1 MTAQPLKPRMVE
13 GDPRE
18 LTLLD
23 VNARFMRH
31 EQFQRLVANIRAD
44 GALTSTP
51 LVWNDAASG
60 RRIVLSGNHR
70 TKAALEAGLERIWWM
85 EITEPLP
92 RQRQIALQLAH
103 NAITGE
109 DDPATLKALYE
120 ELEDVSMRLYS
131 GLDDKTLDLLE
142 EVGVPSLAEANLDFA
157 TVQIVFLPE
166 EKEAAEKALEAA
178 RKAASAD
185 ARWLARIEQYE
196 SVLDTLDTAKGA
208 HNIGNVAATFA
219 IILAVVERHL
229 GELAEGWYDPDEQTA
244 TRKGTAP
251 IETVLATRTMPAD
264 AAAVVQRAIDQME
277 REGDIE
283 AGQRWRALELWAAD
297 YLAGAA

>member
-1 MTAQPLKPRMVE
+1 MTPAPLKPRMVE

-31 EQFQRLVANIRAD
+31 EQFQRLVANIRDD

-51 LVWNDAASG
+51 LVWNDTETG

-70 TKAALEAGLERIWWM
+70 TKAAIEAGLERIWWM
-85 EITEPLP
+85 EVTEPLP

-131 GLDDKTLDLLE
+131 GLDDKTLELLD
-142 EVGVPSLAEANLDFA
+142 EVTVPSLAEANLDFA
-157 TVQIVFLPE
+157 TVQIVFLPD

-178 RKAASAD
+178 RKTASAD
-185 ARWLARIEQYE
+185 ARWLARIDQYE
-196 SVLDTLDTAKGA
+196 QVLDTLDTTKGA
-208 HNIGNVAATFA
+208 HNIGNVAAAFA
-219 IILAVVERHL
+219 IILTVVERHL
-229 GELAEGWYDPDEQTA
+229 GELAEGGYDPDEKTA
-244 TRKGTAP
+244 TRKGAAP

-264 AAAVVQRAIDQME
+264 AAAVVQRAIHRME
-277 REGDIE
+277 RDGDIE
-283 AGQRWRALELWAAD
+283 TGQRWRALELWAAD

>member
-1 MTAQPLKPRMVE
+1 MTESIKPHMVE
-13 GDPRE
+13 GDPRD

-31 EQFQRLVANIRAD
+31 EQFQRLVANVRED

-51 LVWNDAASG
+51 LVWNDAESG

-70 TKAALEAGLERIWWM
+70 TKAAIEAGLERIFWL

-92 RQRQIALQLAH
+92 RQRQIALQLSH

-131 GLDDKTLDLLE
+131 GLDDKMLELLE
-142 EVGVPSLAEANLDFA
+142 EVTVPSLAEANLDFA
-157 TVQIVFLPE
+157 TVQIVFLPD
-166 EKEAAEKALEAA
+166 EKAAAEKALENA

-185 ARWLARIEQYE
+185 ARWLARIDQYE
-196 SVLDTLDTAKGA
+196 SVLDALDTTKGA
-208 HNIGNVAATFA
+208 HNIGNVAAAFA
-219 IILAVVERHL
+219 ILLTVVERHL
-229 GELAEGWYDPDEQTA
+229 GEFAAGWYDPDEQIA

-251 IETVLATRTMPAD
+251 IETVLATRTMPVD
-264 AAAVVQRAIDQME
+264 AAAVVQRAIDRME
-277 REGDIE
+277 HHGDIE
-283 AGQRWRALELWAAD
+283 PGQRWRALELWAAD

>member
-1 MTAQPLKPRMVE
+1 MSEPPLKPRMVE

-31 EQFQRLVANIRAD
+31 EQFQRLVTNIRDD

-51 LVWNDAASG
+51 LVWNDAATG

-70 TKAALEAGLERIWWM
+70 TKAAIEAGLERIWWM
-85 EITEPLP
+85 EIAEPLP

-131 GLDDKTLDLLE
+131 GLDDKTLELLD
-142 EVGVPSLAEANLDFA
+142 EVTVPSLAEANLDFA
-157 TVQIVFLPE
+157 TVQIVFLPD

-196 SVLDTLDTAKGA
+196 KVLDTLDTTKGA
-208 HNIGNVAATFA
+208 HNIGNVAAAFA
-219 IILAVVERHL
+219 IILALVERHL
-229 GELAEGWYDPDEQTA
+229 GELADGWYDRDEQTA

-264 AAAVVQRAIDQME
+264 AAAVVQRAIDRME
-277 REGDIE
+277 RDGDIE
-283 AGQRWRALELWAAD
+283 GGQRWRALELWAAD

>member
-1 MTAQPLKPRMVE
+1 MTESIKPRMVE
-13 GDPRE
+13 GDPRD

-31 EQFQRLVANIRAD
+31 EQFQRLVENVRGD

-51 LVWNDAASG
+51 LVWNDEASG

-70 TKAALEAGLERIWWM
+70 TKAAIEAGLERIFWL

-92 RQRQIALQLAH
+92 RQRQIALQLSH

-131 GLDDKTLDLLE
+131 GLDDKTLELLE
-142 EVGVPSLAEANLDFA
+142 EVTVPSLAEANLDFA
-157 TVQIVFLPE
+157 TVQIVFLPD
-166 EKEAAEKALEAA
+166 EKEVAEKALENA

-185 ARWLARIEQYE
+185 ARWLARIDQYE
-196 SVLDTLDTAKGA
+196 RVLDALDTTKGA
-208 HNIGNVAATFA
+208 HNIGNVAAAFA
-219 IILAVVERHL
+219 ILLAVVEGHL
-229 GELAEGWYDPDEQTA
+229 GEFAEGWYDPDEQLA

-264 AAAVVQRAIDQME
+264 AAAVVQRAIDRME
-277 REGDIE
+277 RDGDIE